1 MKNKRIWLWIG
12 AVISGFLFGMVSVA
26 LKGVLSTISMESVL
40 YTTYYLLLFVGAV
53 SLAIALYYLRKSRD
67 CYATYQTV
75 EDDEENEQVYIKM
88 YRYLDYGTIASN
100 ILMISVL
107 FCLVMI
113 VSPLFENIYLVF
125 VSLLLMVIS
134 FATGSFCMKTISLI
148 RQYKLSIFSTP
159 KEVLSYINSYD
170 EGEKQ
175 AEMENA
181 YLTLFQ
187 LNQILLPEL
196 YILLLV
202 LSIILQEIQLVALVL
217 LVVIHLYINFAQ
229 LRKTKRY
236 FK

>member
-1 MKNKRIWLWIG
+1 MKKKRIWLWIG

-26 LKGVLSTISMESVL
+26 LKGVLITISMESVL

-53 SLAIALYYLRKSRD
+53 SLAVALYYLRKSRE

-113 VSPLFENIYLVF
+113 VSPLFENIYLAF

-181 YLTLFQ
+181 YLTLFR

>member
-1 MKNKRIWLWIG
+1 
-12 AVISGFLFGMVSVA
+12 
-26 LKGVLSTISMESVL
+26 
-40 YTTYYLLLFVGAV
+40 
-53 SLAIALYYLRKSRD
+53 
-67 CYATYQTV
+67 
-75 EDDEENEQVYIKM
+75 
-88 YRYLDYGTIASN
+88 
-100 ILMISVL
+100 
-107 FCLVMI
+107 
-113 VSPLFENIYLVF
+113 
-125 VSLLLMVIS
+125 
-134 FATGSFCMKTISLI
+134 MKTISLI

-159 KEVLSYINSYD
+159 KEVLFYINSYD

-181 YLTLFQ
+181 YLTLFK
-187 LNQILLPEL
+187 LNQIILPAL

>member
-1 MKNKRIWLWIG
+1 
-12 AVISGFLFGMVSVA
+12 
-26 LKGVLSTISMESVL
+26 
-40 YTTYYLLLFVGAV
+40 
-53 SLAIALYYLRKSRD
+53 
-67 CYATYQTV
+67 
-75 EDDEENEQVYIKM
+75 M

-113 VSPLFENIYLVF
+113 VSPLFENIYLAF

-181 YLTLFQ
+181 YLTLFR

-217 LVVIHLYINFAQ
+217 LVVIHLYINFTQ

>member
-1 MKNKRIWLWIG
+1 
-12 AVISGFLFGMVSVA
+12 
-26 LKGVLSTISMESVL
+26 
-40 YTTYYLLLFVGAV
+40 
-53 SLAIALYYLRKSRD
+53 
-67 CYATYQTV
+67 
-75 EDDEENEQVYIKM
+75 M

-113 VSPLFENIYLVF
+113 VSPLFENIYLAF

-181 YLTLFQ
+181 YLTLFR

>member
-1 MKNKRIWLWIG
+1 
-12 AVISGFLFGMVSVA
+12 
-26 LKGVLSTISMESVL
+26 
-40 YTTYYLLLFVGAV
+40 
-53 SLAIALYYLRKSRD
+53 
-67 CYATYQTV
+67 
-75 EDDEENEQVYIKM
+75 
-88 YRYLDYGTIASN
+88 
-100 ILMISVL
+100 
-107 FCLVMI
+107 MI
-113 VSPLFENIYLVF
+113 VSPLFENIYLAF

-181 YLTLFQ
+181 YLTLFR